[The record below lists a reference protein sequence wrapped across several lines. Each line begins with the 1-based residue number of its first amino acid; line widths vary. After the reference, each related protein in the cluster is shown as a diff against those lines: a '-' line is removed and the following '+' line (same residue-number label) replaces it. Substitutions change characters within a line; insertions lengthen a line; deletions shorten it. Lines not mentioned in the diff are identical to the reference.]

1 MEVSSRSNP
10 IKRVGS
16 KVTILLPAKE
26 AAKPAS
32 LTYPP
37 DTRTRPLRV
46 MLVDDEAVL
55 LEVISELLGN
65 GGHEVDNFESAE
77 AAVNAFGSKPYDLV
91 ITDRAMP
98 NMTGD
103 ALAKK
108 IKTQSPDTPII
119 MVTGFGDIK
128 DYSKDPPKYVDLVLA
143 KPVPLT
149 TLNQRIFELVDR
161 ERN

>member
-1 MEVSSRSNP
+1 
-10 IKRVGS
+10 
-16 KVTILLPAKE
+16 
-26 AAKPAS
+26 
-32 LTYPP
+32 
-37 DTRTRPLRV
+37 

-119 MVTGFGDIK
+119 MVTGFGDIL
-128 DYSKDPPKYVDLVLA
+128 DSSESPTKYVDLVLA
-143 KPVPLT
+143 KPVPLN
-149 TLNQRIFELVDR
+149 TLDQRIFELVGQ
-161 ERN
+161 EQN